1 MLSDILRSGFKLA
14 HQRPGLIFLDCI
26 WKLAWLVLTAL
37 LVIGTVVWV
46 TSDLQAIEWGDTGVP
61 AINGIVAVTILRQ
74 FWAANQGQIFALLF
88 LVAATSALLWL
99 LLEAFVRRKIVRD
112 VASDA
117 GVTAAKPYSL
127 KVFLA
132 SGLLKG
138 SLLFSSAVLLL
149 MLSAAGAR
157 VIAIVTFIAIAFV
170 FTILDTLIRA
180 DAVDLLGTDLI
191 RVAGLLG
198 ILVSFEG
205 MVAAS
210 LLVILL
216 IGVLS
221 VTHAAS
227 AASMF
232 VAAVIVAGLLNLMH
246 SYLLLVRFSAVAIMR
261 RNVVEV

>member
-117 GVTAAKPYSL
+117 GAEKPYSL

-216 IGVLS
+216 IGVLG